1 MSPRRGVLWVAGVLL
16 LAAPTPAQPR
26 PDASAPTDASARPAR
41 VADAAVRPGPAVTPG
56 SAGAPS
62 PRTAARAAARRAA
75 VRPTPTPPLLPLP
88 PEPRRPRDP
97 CDEAL
102 RAAQFDDVTGAERA
116 YGPCRRR
123 IIAGGRAL
131 AEGDLRTLEDVT
143 AALHAL
149 RRADGQFCIAPAAP
163 FDLNPWLAGAREVRS
178 CLSSM
183 DRVISSEETMERL
196 LRGDPY
202 ANGRIV
208 AVEALNPAAARRSRR
223 GRRPD
228 PAVEAEM
235 VNLARLVGR
244 QYMRTCRCFNGPQP
258 DSAAAVRA
266 MRLPPTI
273 ESVLLRG
280 LQERGD
286 PVPTS

>member
-1 MSPRRGVLWVAGVLL
+1 MWLAGWL
-16 LAAPTPAQPR
+16 LAVTASAQPHPDASVR
-26 PDASAPTDASARPAR
+26 APDASATAAPARPAGR
-41 VADAAVRPGPAVTPG
+41 SG
-56 SAGAPS
+56 SRSASRRG
-62 PRTAARAAARRAA
+62 AARAPAAL
-75 VRPTPTPPLLPLP
+75 PLTPLP

-97 CDEAL
+97 CDETL

-116 YGPCRRR
+116 YLPCRRR
-123 IIAGGRAL
+123 VAAPGRTL
-131 AEGDLRTLEDVT
+131 AEGDLRTLEEVT

-149 RRADGQFCIAPAAP
+149 RRSDGQFCIAPAAP
-163 FDLNPWLAGAREVRS
+163 FDLNPWLAGARETRS

-183 DRVISSEETMERL
+183 DRVLSSEDTMERL

-202 ANGRIV
+202 ANGRIA

-244 QYMRTCRCFNGPQP
+244 QYMRTCRCFAGPQP
-258 DSAAAVRA
+258 DSVTAVRA

-273 ESVLLRG
+273 EGVLLRG

-286 PVPTS
+286 PVPAP

>member
-1 MSPRRGVLWVAGVLL
+1 MHIRGAMSRRRGVGWCVGLL
-16 LAAPTPAQPR
+16 LVAPAFAQPL
-26 PDASAPTDASARPAR
+26 PDASRPTDATVRPS
-41 VADAAVRPGPAVTPG
+41 DAAVSV
-56 SAGAPS
+56 SAPS
-62 PRTAARAAARRAA
+62 PRGVARAAARRAA
-75 VRPTPTPPLLPLP
+75 ARPPTAPPLPPLP
-88 PEPRRPRDP
+88 PEARRPRDP

-123 IIAGGRAL
+123 VIVSGRPL
-131 AEGDLRTLEDVT
+131 TETDLRTLEDVT
-143 AALHAL
+143 TSLHAL

-163 FDLNPWLAGAREVRS
+163 FDLGPWLAGAREVRS

-196 LRGDPY
+196 LRSDPY

-208 AVEALNPAAARRSRR
+208 AVEALNPTAARRSRR

-244 QYMRTCRCFNGPQP
+244 QYMRTCRCLSGPQP

-280 LQERGD
+280 LQERGN
-286 PVPTS
+286 PVSSP

>member
-1 MSPRRGVLWVAGVLL
+1 MSRRRGVGWCVGLL
-16 LAAPTPAQPR
+16 LAAPAFAQPL
-26 PDASAPTDASARPAR
+26 PDASRPTDASVRPTSAADAGARPT
-41 VADAAVRPGPAVTPG
+41 DAAVAA
-56 SAGAPS
+56 SAPS
-62 PRTAARAAARRAA
+62 PRAVARAAARRAA
-75 VRPTPTPPLLPLP
+75 ARTPSTPPLPPLP

-123 IIAGGRAL
+123 VIGSGRAL
-131 AEGDLRTLEDVT
+131 TEADLRTLEDVT
-143 AALHAL
+143 TSLHAL

-163 FDLNPWLAGAREVRS
+163 FDLSPWLAGAREVRS

-196 LRGDPY
+196 LRSDPY

-208 AVEALNPAAARRSRR
+208 AVEALNPTAARRSRR

-244 QYMRTCRCFNGPQP
+244 QYMRTCRCLSGPQP
-258 DSAAAVRA
+258 DSASAVRA
-266 MRLPPTI
+266 MRLPLTI

-286 PVPTS
+286 PVATP

>member
-1 MSPRRGVLWVAGVLL
+1 M
-16 LAAPTPAQPR
+16 T
-26 PDASAPTDASARPAR
+26 
-41 VADAAVRPGPAVTPG
+41 
-56 SAGAPS
+56 
-62 PRTAARAAARRAA
+62 
-75 VRPTPTPPLLPLP
+75 PLP

-97 CDEAL
+97 CDETL

-116 YGPCRRR
+116 YAPCRRR
-123 IIAGGRAL
+123 VIAGGRVL
-131 AEGDLRTLEDVT
+131 GEDDLRTLEEVT
-143 AALHAL
+143 AALHTL
-149 RRADGQFCIAPAAP
+149 RRADGQFCVAPSAP
-163 FDLNPWLAGAREVRS
+163 FDFNPWLAGAREVRS

-183 DRVISSEETMERL
+183 DRVLSSEDAMERL

-208 AVEALNPAAARRSRR
+208 AVEALNPTAARRSRR

-228 PAVEAEM
+228 PAVDAEM

-244 QYMRTCRCFNGPQP
+244 QYMRTCRCFAGPQP
-258 DSAAAVRA
+258 DSATAVRA

-286 PVPTS
+286 PVPSRE

>member
-1 MSPRRGVLWVAGVLL
+1 MSPGRGVAWVVGVLL
-16 LAAPTPAQPR
+16 LAAPAAPAQPR
-26 PDASAPTDASARPAR
+26 PDAGAPAASPTRPGTRTGTRPSSRRGAARPSNAL
-41 VADAAVRPGPAVTPG
+41 
-56 SAGAPS
+56 
-62 PRTAARAAARRAA
+62 
-75 VRPTPTPPLLPLP
+75 PLTPLP

-97 CDEAL
+97 CDETL

-123 IIAGGRAL
+123 VVTAGRTL
-131 AEGDLRTLEDVT
+131 AEGDLRTLEEVT

-149 RRADGQFCIAPAAP
+149 RRADGQFCVAPAAP
-163 FDLNPWLAGAREVRS
+163 FDLTPWLAGAREVRS

-183 DRVISSEETMERL
+183 DRVLSSEDTMERL
-196 LRGDPY
+196 LRSDPY

-208 AVEALNPAAARRSRR
+208 AVEALNPTAARRSRR

-228 PAVEAEM
+228 PAVETEM

-244 QYMRTCRCFNGPQP
+244 QYMRTCRCLAGPQP

-280 LQERGD
+280 LLERGD
-286 PVPTS
+286 PVPAQ

>member
-1 MSPRRGVLWVAGVLL
+1 MSPRRGVGWVVGLL
-16 LAAPTPAQPR
+16 LATPALGQQR
-26 PDASAPTDASARPAR
+26 PDAATHADASTTAARSG
-41 VADAAVRPGPAVTPG
+41 DASIRAASTGGPGPRAVV
-56 SAGAPS
+56 
-62 PRTAARAAARRAA
+62 RTAARPRAARPANA
-75 VRPTPTPPLLPLP
+75 PPLQPLP

-102 RAAQFDDVTGAERA
+102 RAAQFDDVTGAERS

-123 IIAGGRAL
+123 VAAGGRAL
-131 AEGDLRTLEDVT
+131 AESDLRTLEDVT

-178 CLSSM
+178 CLTSM
-183 DRVISSEETMERL
+183 DRVLSSEETMERL
-196 LRGDPY
+196 LRSDPY
-202 ANGRIV
+202 ASGRIA
-208 AVEALNPAAARRSRR
+208 AVEALNPTAARRARR

-244 QYMRTCRCFNGPQP
+244 QYMRTCRCFTGPQP

-286 PVPTS
+286 PVPTP

>member
-1 MSPRRGVLWVAGVLL
+1 MHIRGAMSRRRGVGWCVGLL
-16 LAAPTPAQPR
+16 LAAPAFAQPV
-26 PDASAPTDASARPAR
+26 PDASRPTDATVRPS
-41 VADAAVRPGPAVTPG
+41 DAAVSV
-56 SAGAPS
+56 SAPS
-62 PRTAARAAARRAA
+62 PRAVARAAARRAA
-75 VRPTPTPPLLPLP
+75 ARPPTAPPLPPLP

-123 IIAGGRAL
+123 VIVSGRPLTEA
-131 AEGDLRTLEDVT
+131 DLRTLEDVT
-143 AALHAL
+143 TSLHAL

-163 FDLNPWLAGAREVRS
+163 FDLGPWLAGAREVRS

-196 LRGDPY
+196 LRSDPY

-208 AVEALNPAAARRSRR
+208 AVEALNPTAARRSRR

-244 QYMRTCRCFNGPQP
+244 QYMRTCRCLSGPQP

-286 PVPTS
+286 PVSSP

>member
-1 MSPRRGVLWVAGVLL
+1 MAFGLRAMGPRCGVLWVAGALL
-16 LAAPTPAQPR
+16 LAAPVAVAQPR
-26 PDASAPTDASARPAR
+26 GDASVPAPHPATTTSSRPAARPSSRA
-41 VADAAVRPGPAVTPG
+41 PGRR
-56 SAGAPS
+56 GAP
-62 PRTAARAAARRAA
+62 RVVNA
-75 VRPTPTPPLLPLP
+75 VPLTPLP

-97 CDEAL
+97 CDETL

-116 YGPCRRR
+116 YTPCRRR
-123 IIAGGRAL
+123 MVTGGRVL
-131 AEGDLRTLEDVT
+131 AESDLRTLEDVT
-143 AALHAL
+143 AALHTL
-149 RRADGQFCIAPAAP
+149 RRADGQFCVAPAAP
-163 FDLNPWLAGAREVRS
+163 FDFTPWLAGAREVRS

-183 DRVISSEETMERL
+183 DRVLSSEDTMERL

-208 AVEALNPAAARRSRR
+208 AVEALNPTAARRSRR

-228 PAVEAEM
+228 PAVDAEM

-244 QYMRTCRCFNGPQP
+244 QYMRTCRCFTGPQP
-258 DSAAAVRA
+258 DSATAVRA

-286 PVPTS
+286 PVPSRE